1 MREARERQA
10 RKSLSPSGYLLERD
24 LGRMMN
30 DEYLYQQ

>member
-24 LGRMMN
+24 LGRM
-30 DEYLYQQ
+30 DDGYLYQQ